1 MPKSYKSFLA
11 SFFVLTFALL
21 FTGCAKSEKLST
33 QNRQFEEMTYNLF
46 CQEIAGNTIS
56 LHYTLQNPEAYGI
69 ESVVPTFGTIS
80 ADHTESGM
88 ALENTLAA
96 VKRFDDTTLSED
108 NQLTKAVLKEYL
120 EDSLHGLQYTLYQEP
135 LSTVNGVQSQIPVL
149 LSEFRMESK
158 EDVEMYLELM
168 DTLPAYFQSVIAFEK
183 EKAEAGL
190 FMSDAVAKQV
200 IAQCQAFLDMGNS
213 NYLISTFVDKVKNME
228 ELDGGARDI
237 YIEEN
242 AKAVTE
248 TMTGAYKNLKHS
260 MEALMG
266 KGGNNAGLCYFPE
279 GQQYYSYL
287 ATRQTGSDHTI
298 LELKAMTKAQILD
311 DLTAMEGELGLETAV
326 QISESNAIS
335 MLNDLQEKSGNAFP
349 QSPDSNAQIKYVPES
364 MESVLSPA
372 FYMIPPIDNISENVI
387 YINQSQV
394 QNQLSLYTTLAH
406 EGYPGHLY
414 QTTYFASQDPD
425 EIRSILDYGG
435 YTEGWATY
443 AEMMSY
449 YLAPI
454 TDTQAMLCQ
463 KNASII
469 LGLYALADIGIHYD
483 GWQREDALKFF
494 MAYGIGDENVVSE
507 IYDLILGDPGNYLK
521 YYIGYLEILSIKKDA
536 MQRLGKT
543 FSQKAFH
550 EVVLRTGPAPFE
562 IVRGQVDQWII
573 SGQE

>member
-56 LHYTLQNPEAYGI
+56 LHYTLQKPEAYGI
-69 ESVVPTFGTIS
+69 EAVVPTFGTIS
-80 ADHTESGM
+80 TDQTESGM

-96 VKRFDDTTLSED
+96 VQQFDKMSLSED
-108 NQLTKAVLKEYL
+108 NQLTKAVLEEYL
-120 EDSLHGLQYTLYQEP
+120 AASLHGLQYTLYQEP

-149 LSEFRMESK
+149 LSEFRIESK
-158 EDVEMYLELM
+158 EDVETYLDLM
-168 DTLPAYFQSVIAFEK
+168 DTLPAYFQSVIAFEEK
-183 EKAEAGL
+183 KAEAGL
-190 FMSDAVAKQV
+190 FMSDAVAEQV

-237 YIEEN
+237 YIEDN

-260 MEALMG
+260 METLMG
-266 KGGNNAGLCYFPE
+266 KGSNEAGLCYYPE
-279 GQQYYSYL
+279 GKQYYSYL
-287 ATRQTGSDHTI
+287 ATRQTGSDHTVS
-298 LELKAMTKAQILD
+298 ELKAMTKAQILD

-335 MLNDLQEKSGNAFP
+335 MLNDLQEKSENAFP

-494 MAYGIGDENVVSE
+494 MAYGIGDEKVVSE

-562 IVRGQVDQWII
+562 IVRGQVNQWII